1 MEMLVGDVMTKKVI
15 SIAADDSILKAAEIM
30 LQNDISGLPVVDRD
44 GNLVGI
50 ITERDFLPLAEM
62 GTKRRRPRWLEFGIG
77 PGRFAGN
84 FVPGSSRKVR
94 EVMTVTPH
102 TIAESG
108 TLENAVDLMERYRIK
123 RLPVIRDGKMVGI
136 ISRANLVR
144 ALVSLAR
151 SAPPSTRNDLAVQ
164 ENIMSA
170 FGTQP
175 WAKGIHVIVNNG
187 VAELWGTII
196 DENERVSCIDA
207 AEKTA
212 GVQQVRDHLV
222 WVNPVSGMSF
232 PSPEDAAE
240 ALF

>member
-1 MEMLVGDVMTKKVI
+1 MEMLVRDVMTKKVI
-15 SIAADDSILKAAEIM
+15 SIAPDDSILKAAEIM

-77 PGRFAGN
+77 PGRFAGD

-108 TLENAVDLMERYRIK
+108 TLENAVDLMERHRIK

-151 SAPPSTRNDLAVQ
+151 SAPPSTLNDLALQ
-164 ENIMSA
+164 DNIMSA
-170 FGTQP
+170 FGTQS
-175 WAKGIHVIVNNG
+175 WAKRIHVIVNNG
-187 VAELWGTII
+187 VAELWGKII
-196 DENERVSCIDA
+196 DENERESCIDA

-212 GVQQVRDHLV
+212 GVRQVRDHLV

>member
-1 MEMLVGDVMTKKVI
+1 MLVRDVMTKKVI

-108 TLENAVDLMERYRIK
+108 TLENAVDLMERHRIK

-151 SAPPSTRNDLAVQ
+151 SAPPSTLNDLAVQ
-164 ENIMSA
+164 DNITSA
-170 FGTQP
+170 FGTQT
-175 WAKGIHVIVNNG
+175 WAKRIHVIVNNG

-212 GVQQVRDHLV
+212 GVRQVRDHLV
-222 WVNPVSGMSF
+222 WVNPMSGMSF